1 MAFLQGG
8 GPTINITEID
18 QTTTIPGTS
27 TVTGAF
33 VGNFRWGPAEEIVSI
48 SSENDLVSVFGAPN
62 TTNSVDFH
70 TAAYFL
76 KYGSSLN
83 VVRELTSAAYNAN
96 AGGNA
101 STLIKNRTAYDNATL
116 AFADVGLWVS
126 KYPGALGNSLQVS
139 VFAYTGS
146 SNSTDFDAWT
156 YSNRFD
162 GAPSTS
168 SYASARNATG
178 DEMHIVVID
187 EDGLFTG
194 TPGSILETFS
204 FVSQATDAI
213 NDDGSSNYFADVVN
227 NTSDY
232 IYFGDADSTNFPQ
245 MASAVTSGKDYTTA
259 DADGVVTVSL
269 SAGADSGA
277 LGSSEIS
284 SGYDLFE
291 DPDTADAF
299 LIICPDLPSG
309 SETTIANDIISVA
322 ATRKDAVA
330 FISPGASMLTA
341 SAIKTFA
348 DGLTSSS
355 FAFVDSGRL
364 KVYDKYNDRDI
375 NIPACSSVAGLCA
388 ATETEFGAWFSP
400 AGYARGQI
408 FGVTSLFYNPKA
420 TDRDTLFRAGVNP
433 IVTFPG
439 QGTILFGDKTKLNR
453 PSAFGELGV
462 RRLFSVLESSIATAA
477 RSQLFEFND
486 EFTRSN
492 FLNIIEP
499 FLRDV
504 QGRRGLQD
512 FRVVCDE
519 SNNTASVID
528 RNEFVADIYIKPN
541 RSIRYIQLNFIATR
555 TGVEFNEIVG
565 GN

>member
-8 GPTINITEID
+8 GPTINISEID
-18 QTTTIPGTS
+18 QTTTVPGTS

-33 VGNFRWGPAEEIVSI
+33 VGNFRWGPAEEVINI
-48 SSENDLVSVFGAPN
+48 SSENDLVSTFGAPN

-76 KYGSSLN
+76 KYGASLN

-96 AGGNA
+96 AGA
-101 STLIKNRTAYDNATL
+101 DATTLVKNREAYDNATL
-116 AFADVGLWVS
+116 AFATVGLWVA
-126 KYPGALGNSLQVS
+126 KYPGELGNSLKVS
-139 VFAYTGS
+139 LFSYTGS
-146 SNSTDFDAWT
+146 SNAVDFAAWAHST
-156 YSNRFD
+156 RFD
-162 GAPSTS
+162 GAPGTS
-168 SYASARNATG
+168 SYADARNGTG

-194 TPGSILETFS
+194 TPGTILETFA
-204 FVSQATDAI
+204 FVSQASDAL
-213 NDDGSSNYFADVVN
+213 NDDGSSNYFKDVIN
-227 NTSDY
+227 NTSKY
-232 IYFGDADSTNFPQ
+232 IWFGDEDATNFPQ
-245 MASAVTSGKDYTTA
+245 MGTAVTSGKDYTTQ
-259 DADGVVTVSL
+259 DSDGVVEVSL
-269 SAGADSGA
+269 SGGADSGA
-277 LGSSEIS
+277 LGSTEFA
-284 SGYDLFE
+284 SGWDLFE
-291 DPDTADAF
+291 DPDTTSAF
-299 LIICPDLPSG
+299 LLIAPDLPSG

-322 ATRKDAVA
+322 AGRKDAVA
-330 FISPGASMLTA
+330 FISPAKDDLTA
-341 SAIKTFA
+341 SAIKSFA
-348 DGLTSSS
+348 DALTASSY
-355 FAFVDSGRL
+355 AFVDSGRL
-364 KVYDKYNDRDI
+364 KVYDKYNDTDI
-375 NIPACSSVAGLCA
+375 NIPACSSCAGLAA
-388 ATETEFGAWFSP
+388 ATETQFGAWFSP
-400 AGYARGQI
+400 AGFARGQI
-408 FGVTSLFYNPKA
+408 FGVTKLFYNPNA

-439 QGTILFGDKTKLNR
+439 QGTILFGDKTHLNR

-504 QGRRGLQD
+504 QGRRGLSD

-519 SNNTASVID
+519 SNNTSSVID

-541 RSIRYIQLNFIATR
+541 RSIRYIQLNFVATR
-555 TGVEFNEIVG
+555 SGVEFNEVVG
-565 GN
+565 S